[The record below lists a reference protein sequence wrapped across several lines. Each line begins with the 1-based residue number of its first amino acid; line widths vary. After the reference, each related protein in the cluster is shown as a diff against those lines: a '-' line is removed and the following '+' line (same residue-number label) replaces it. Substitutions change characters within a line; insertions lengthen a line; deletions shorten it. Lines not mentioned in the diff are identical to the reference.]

1 MLVLVVWME
10 VGVVVSG
17 AVGPAVA
24 AVHRAVHQVDAAV
37 RVLLLRGPLRRP
49 AYVQDFGVVP
59 FPGLAL
65 SQLPGL
71 CLDPDGE
78 EDTFNRH
85 WQVILGNEAKFSNQ
99 FYFVI
104 CFRGFRRQHN

>member
-1 MLVLVVWME
+1 MLVLVVWMD
-10 VGVVVSG
+10 VGVIVSG
-17 AVGPAVA
+17 AVGLAVS
-24 AVHRAVHQVDAAV
+24 AVHRAVHQVDASV

-71 CLDPDGE
+71 GLDPDGE
-78 EDTFNRH
+78 DGIRYDDT
-85 WQVILGNEAKFSNQ
+85 
-99 FYFVI
+99 
-104 CFRGFRRQHN
+104 